1 MRMKRKLLLGI
12 FSVFC
17 LLLSFVTNAQESVTV
32 SGTVTNAQNQP
43 LSGVSVKLRGS
54 KTGTTTNDEGKFS
67 LNVSNL
73 QDAVLEISYV
83 GFLSQR
89 IKVAGKSSF
98 GIKLEEDGNNQ
109 KLSEV
114 VIVGTQKQ
122 NRRNTIAAVSGVSA
136 KEIENMP
143 APSVDQLLQGRV
155 AGLNVQ
161 VTSGEPGV
169 APTLVVR
176 GNSRVN
182 VNIGDPAVAQAQAM
196 SGPLYV
202 IDGIPVNPEDIA
214 NSIDA
219 TGTNFIA
226 GININDI
233 ADVVVQKDATA
244 TAAWGSR
251 GANGV
256 VMITTKRGRSSKPEF
271 RVNFYTGTVR
281 QPELLPTY
289 TGAEERRRKMDLIYQ
304 YATPTQIL
312 GLPQILTDSLNP
324 YFNNATDWQGLFFR
338 NGSIKNLD
346 VSMSAATDL
355 LNYRITANYYD
366 EKGIIEAFGLT
377 RFGIRGNFDLKIN
390 SKFKAMFTVAL
401 SRNDR
406 KRGRKYNNS
415 DDNTPVSVSGQ
426 PSSFFGLN
434 PFDSLNFT
442 GLYDKLKNKNIN
454 DYYLASITADYTLL
468 PSLKYTFQGSA
479 NMNTSNR
486 DYFQP
491 SNINQTSALNGT
503 VQPSVAESYKS
514 SFATYFLSNSLNY
527 SKQYKLLGYENNIV
541 VTGTQQF
548 SRDVANSTQ
557 VGGTNGP
564 SNDIQTVTGIPQEY
578 RYGSSNYQASAILSF
593 STQVQYDVE
602 GKYLLYG
609 SYRADASSRFGTN
622 SKWGYFPAV
631 GAGWIV
637 SDENFMQGDIRRY
650 ISFVKIRG
658 SWGIAGTQSND
669 FYAPFNTYAL
679 GGNYNGSTSVN
690 PDYNNGLTKNNL
702 SWTKKVQKNL
712 GIETQLFQ
720 NRVSVIADVYDNL
733 SKDDYF
739 NFNLPFYTGYS
750 SIEFNATDLWV
761 SNRGVDLTISASVLP
776 RKSEIQW
783 NTRLIVSHNKNLIA
797 KLPGGN
803 RTFAV
808 DDPYGSSRLYAVGQ
822 PVYTMYQLKYLGVYN
837 YTSQIPF
844 NPYTGNFITYFKGNH
859 RVVPGDPIWFDANGD
874 GDVWVDEDNG
884 DQYADRLPTGNP
896 NPLFTGGWINEITYK
911 NFSLAIASVFTY
923 KRDIINTYYQQ
934 QIANIAGGYSSNINT
949 FARFRLPYIENLD
962 YWTPAKAAAK
972 PGYSAAFPAINPF
985 VGSYYQYIPLSSMF
999 NEDGSYFKIK
1009 NITLNYTLP
1018 KAFVAR
1024 MKMKG
1029 IRAYGMMDNVLIL
1042 TKSTAPDPEAVD
1054 QLGVYSGGLYPI
1066 PRKFTI
1072 GLDIQF

>member
-1 MRMKRKLLLGI
+1 MKPKLLLSL
-12 FSVFC
+12 FSLLC
-17 LLLSFVTNAQESVTV
+17 LFSSSLLKAQDVSTITGTVANAQD
-32 SGTVTNAQNQP
+32 QP
-43 LSGVSVKLRGS
+43 LPGVSVKLRGS
-54 KTGTTTNDEGKFS
+54 KTGTTTNDEGKFI
-67 LNVSNL
+67 LKVSNL

-83 GFLSQR
+83 GYLTQR
-89 IKVAGKSSF
+89 IKAAGKSSF
-98 GIKLEEDGNNQ
+98 VIKLEEDGNNQ

-114 VIVGTQKQ
+114 VIVGTQRQ
-122 NRRNTIAAVSGVSA
+122 NRRNTIAAISGVSA

-219 TGTNFIA
+219 TGTNFLA

-233 ADVVVQKDATA
+233 SEVVVQKDATA

-256 VMITTKRGRSSKPEF
+256 VMIITKRGRSNKPEF
-271 RVNFYTGTVR
+271 RVNVYTGTVL
-281 QPELLPTY
+281 QPALLPTY
-289 TGAEERRRKMDLIYQ
+289 SGSEERRRKLDLINQ
-304 YATPTQIL
+304 YATPAQLLTI
-312 GLPQILTDSLNP
+312 PQILADSLNP
-324 YFNNATDWQGLFFR
+324 YFNNATDWQDLFFR
-338 NGSIKNLD
+338 NGSIKNVDLT
-346 VSMSAATDL
+346 VSAANDL
-355 LNYRITANYYD
+355 LNYRVTANYYD

-377 RFGIRGNFDLKIN
+377 RFGVRGNFDLKIN

-406 KRGRKYNNS
+406 KRGRKYYNS
-415 DDNTPVSVSGQ
+415 DDNTPVSVSSQ
-426 PSSFFGLN
+426 PASFYMLN
-434 PFDSLNFT
+434 AFDSSNFL
-442 GLYDKLKNKNIN
+442 GLYSKLRNKNVN

-479 NMNTSNR
+479 NHNTSNR

-491 SNINQTSALNGT
+491 SNIDQVSALNGT
-503 VQPSVAESYKS
+503 IQPSVSESYKS
-514 SFATYFLSNSLNY
+514 SFGTYFLSNTINF
-527 SKQYKLLGYENNIV
+527 SKQYKFLGKENNVV
-541 VTGTQQF
+541 VTGSQQF
-548 SRDVANSTQ
+548 SRDEVNYTF

-564 SNDIQTVTGIPQEY
+564 SNDIQVVSGIPQEY
-578 RYGSSNYQASAILSF
+578 RYGSSDYKASAILSF
-593 STQVQYDVE
+593 SSQVQYDIE

-609 SYRADASSRFGTN
+609 SYRADASSRFGPN

-631 GAGWIV
+631 GAGWII
-637 SDENFMQGDIRRY
+637 SDEKFMQGNVKNY
-650 ISFVKIRG
+650 IGYLKIRG

-669 FYAPFNTYAL
+669 FYAPFNTYSL
-679 GGNYNGSTSVN
+679 GTNYDGGISVN
-690 PDYNNGLTKNNL
+690 PNYNNGLTKNNL
-702 SWTKKVQKNL
+702 SWTKKVQKNI
-712 GIETQLFQ
+712 GIETQLLQ
-720 NRVSVIADVYDNL
+720 NRISVNVDIYDNL

-739 NFNLPFYTGYS
+739 NFNLPFFTGYS
-750 SIEFNATDLWV
+750 SLEFNATDLWV
-761 SNRGVDLTISASVLP
+761 SNRGVDITVSANVLP
-776 RKSEIQW
+776 KKSALQW
-783 NTRLIVSHNKNLIA
+783 NTRLIISHNKNLIA

-808 DDPYGSSRLYAVGQ
+808 DDPYGTSRLYAVGQ

-837 YTSQIPF
+837 YANQIPF
-844 NPYTGNFITYFKGNH
+844 SPYTGNYITYFKGNH
-859 RVVPGDPIWFDANGD
+859 KVIPGDPIWLDANGD

-896 NPLFTGGWINEITYK
+896 NPLFTGGWINEFSYK

-923 KRDIINTYYQQ
+923 KRDIINTYFQQ

-949 FARFRLPYIENLD
+949 FARYRLPYIENLN
-962 YWTPAKAAAK
+962 YWTPAKAGAK
-972 PGYSAAFPAINPF
+972 PGYSADFPSINPY
-985 VGSYYQYIPLSSMF
+985 VGTYYQYIPLSSMF

-1009 NITLNYTLP
+1009 NIALNYTVP
-1018 KAFVAR
+1018 KNFVSRLKLKGAR
-1024 MKMKG
+1024 V
-1029 IRAYGMMDNVLIL
+1029 YGMVDNVLIIS
-1042 TKSTAPDPEAVD
+1042 KANVPDPEAVN
-1054 QLGVYSGGLYPI
+1054 QLGTYTGGLYPI
-1066 PRKFTI
+1066 PRKLTI
-1072 GLDIQF
+1072 GIDVQF